1 MNATQLKLHFDFDL
15 REITLL
21 TRGPLDVKPTAM
33 KLPFGVL
40 KAAASKVL
48 QAEAEDELTVLQ
60 EAGKIVNPEQKVVV
74 E

>member
-1 MNATQLKLHFDFDL
+1 MTSTQLRLHFDFDL
-15 REITLL
+15 RELTLF
-21 TRGPLDVKPTAM
+21 TRGPLDLKPTVI

-60 EAGKIVNPEQKVVV
+60 EAGKIVDPEQKIVT